1 MSHSSRNSYLFQIYV
16 IAVLINK
23 FKFRQM
29 IIEFIGAYCHYT
41 PSQSMDTTSL
51 SPTEWESN
59 NVEVEKGQWE
69 ISGPT
74 WGSRC
79 VPAPQMPLQGYSQ
92 NATWGL
98 MWASPTGAPRP
109 LHMTRLALVCG
120 VVVPD
125 DF

>member
-1 MSHSSRNSYLFQIYV
+1 MFQIYV

-59 NVEVEKGQWE
+59 NVEVEKGFSHLK
-69 ISGPT
+69 ISESLWYT
-74 WGSRC
+74 H
-79 VPAPQMPLQGYSQ
+79 L
-92 NATWGL
+92 
-98 MWASPTGAPRP
+98 
-109 LHMTRLALVCG
+109 
-120 VVVPD
+120 
-125 DF
+125 